1 MTLDEI
7 LQSWKADSTIDRTEL
22 GDESL
27 RIITLHAK
35 YMELYRHEKLK
46 LVKKRQ
52 LMNKLRMNKYE
63 FYTMGPTEET
73 KSLGWKLPPRG
84 AVIKS
89 EVQMYIDAD
98 DDIIRYNLNIAMAQE
113 KVDLLLDIIK
123 ECNNRRWSIKAALDW
138 LKWTSGG

>member
-1 MTLDEI
+1 MTLDEL
-7 LQSWKADSTIDRTEL
+7 LQSWKADSIIDKTEL

-27 RIITLHAK
+27 RIISLHAK

-46 LVKKRQ
+46 LVQRRQ

-73 KSLGWKLPPRG
+73 RALGWKLPPRG

-98 DDIIRYNLNIAMAQE
+98 DNIIEENLKIAMAQE

-123 ECNNRRWSIKAALDW
+123 ECNNRRWSIKSAIDF
-138 LKWTSGG
+138 LKWQGGG